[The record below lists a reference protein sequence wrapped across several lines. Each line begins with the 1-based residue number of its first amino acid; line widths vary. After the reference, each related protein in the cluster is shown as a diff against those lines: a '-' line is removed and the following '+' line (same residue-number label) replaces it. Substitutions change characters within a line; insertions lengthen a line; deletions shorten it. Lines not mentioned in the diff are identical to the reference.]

1 MNKDETMGAYPGDD
15 LPTLMGPGAGW
26 HAESE
31 TDGPVYP
38 GEPEQ
43 PLMGSDDGEQTH
55 AISGGG
61 MGHGQPTPSFVH
73 LNVHTEYSLLES
85 PIRTQGL
92 LDTCQQ
98 MGMHAVAMTDNGVM
112 YGVIEF
118 YLKAKKA
125 GIHPIIGCEV
135 FVVPDMSVRERGW
148 DRLILL
154 AMNTKGYQALLH
166 VVSAGHLRG
175 FYYKPRVDYDCLKA
189 ASEHLI
195 AISPGVKGP
204 VAAALRRYQSAQAET
219 AALALKEIYG
229 DRFYLGLSRHGST
242 LDEVAIE
249 GSVALANTHGIPL
262 VVTQDVMDLAPQQ
275 VEWRHILNCIQ
286 TGRVLDEDTRFN
298 EEDEYYL
305 RSPEEMAALFPDFP
319 EALANT
325 VHIANQCQV
334 HIETDQINLPE
345 FPCPNGLSAEAY
357 LTQLVEAGVRHRY
370 GDITPELHTRMS
382 FELGI
387 INQMHYAPY
396 FLIIDDFLSFC
407 RQNKI
412 PVGPGRGSAAG
423 SLVAYALG
431 ITQVDP
437 IRYHLLFERFLNP
450 ERVSMPDIDLDF
462 CIRRRNEVIQYI
474 VDKYGSDRVSQI
486 VTFGTMA
493 ARGVIRDVGR
503 VLNIPLP
510 DVDRIAKLI
519 PSAPGQSTSIPEAI
533 EQIPE
538 LKKAYQQSPTFQRW
552 LDTGA
557 KLEGLSRHTSTHAA
571 GVVIS
576 RDPLSTV
583 VPLVKNEDQVMT
595 QFQMTDLEKVGL
607 LKMDILG
614 LRNLTVIDD
623 CLQLITARHGIELD
637 LSAISLDDARTYE
650 WLSEAAT
657 TGVFQLEGRGMRALL
672 KDLQPRVF
680 EDIIAVLALYR
691 PGPLGSGMVNAF
703 LSNKS
708 GETPVSYE
716 LPELEP
722 ILKPTY
728 GMILYQEQVMQIAA
742 TIAGFSL
749 GQADMLR
756 KAMGK
761 KNKVEM
767 AKMRSAFLE
776 GAAQHGVT
784 AKVAVRIFELCDK
797 FAEYGFNK
805 SHSAAYA
812 LISYQTAYLKANY
825 TVEYMTALLSSI
837 LGLGDRT
844 SVYIQDCRQMG
855 IRILP
860 PDINQSVE
868 GFSIIMLDGKPAI
881 RCGLGAVKNVGV
893 GAIQSLIDARTVPY
907 ASLEDVC
914 KRVDLKQ
921 ANKRVLESLIK
932 AGAMDGLGDRAAL
945 LDRLTPTMDAAAI
958 QAKHEAHGQMGL
970 FGEQALVDPIVP
982 TTTPTV
988 LSQAD
993 RLAYE
998 KELLG
1003 MYVSG
1008 HPLDQVADQLAAL
1021 PTPMAQLGV
1030 EDDGKQ
1036 VTLVGLLSEVR
1047 RMVTRSKREM
1057 VMATL
1062 EDYHASMPL
1071 VVFGGSP
1078 GFEALATQL
1087 VDHAVVWVQGKM
1099 RVNQDE
1105 VSLIVNE
1112 VRRLDESIQRRL
1124 YIELGSI
1131 DDPGMWVAIR
1141 DILVA
1146 HPGYM
1151 PVVLRVGDDQVLANR
1166 RYWVSEEDAWRSPL
1180 EALIGR
1186 GYFGVY

>member
-1 MNKDETMGAYPGDD
+1 MTSDETIRRVSEGEEI
-15 LPTLMGPGAGW
+15 PTLMTNQEG
-26 HAESE
+26 
-31 TDGPVYP
+31 DGP
-38 GEPEQ
+38 
-43 PLMGSDDGEQTH
+43 
-55 AISGGG
+55 
-61 MGHGQPTPSFVH
+61 QPTGPSFVH

-85 PIRTQGL
+85 PIRTDAL
-92 LDTCQQ
+92 LTACQD
-98 MGMHAVAMTDNGVM
+98 MGMGAVAVTDNGVM
-112 YGVIEF
+112 YGVIDF

-135 FVVPDMSVRERGW
+135 FLVPDMSVRERGW

-154 AMNTKGYQALLH
+154 AMNAQGYQSLIH

-175 FYYKPRVDYDCLKA
+175 FYYKPRVDYTCLKE
-189 ASEHLI
+189 ASDGLI

-204 VAAALRRYQSAQAET
+204 VAAACRRYQSAQAHE
-219 AALALKEIYG
+219 AAMALRDIYG

-249 GSVALANTHGIPL
+249 GSVALSTAHGIPL
-262 VVTQDVMDLAPQQ
+262 VVTQEVMDLAPHQ

-286 TGRVLDEDTRFN
+286 TGRILDEDTRFN

-305 RSPEEMAALFPDFP
+305 RSPEEMRALFHDFP
-319 EALANT
+319 EALDNT

-334 HIETDQINLPE
+334 HIETGQVNLPD
-345 FPCPNGLSAEAY
+345 FPCPDGMDAESY
-357 LTQLVEAGVRHRY
+357 LTQLVEEGVQRRY
-370 GDITPELHTRMS
+370 GEITPELQTRMS
-382 FELGI
+382 FELRI

-396 FLIIDDFLSFC
+396 FLIINDFLSFC

-437 IRYHLLFERFLNP
+437 IRYQLLFERFLNP

-503 VLNIPLP
+503 VLNIPLS
-510 DVDRIAKLI
+510 DVDRVAKLV
-519 PSAPGQSTSIPEAI
+519 PSAPGHATSIPEAMA
-533 EQIPE
+533 QVPE
-538 LKKAYQQSPTFQRW
+538 LKKAYQQSPEFQRW
-552 LDTGA
+552 LDIGA
-557 KLEGLSRHTSTHAA
+557 RLEGLSRHTSTHAA

-614 LRNLTVIDD
+614 LRNLTVMDD
-623 CLQLITARHGIELD
+623 CVQLMMARHGIELD
-637 LSAISLDDARTYE
+637 LATIPLDDPLTYD

-708 GETPVSYE
+708 GETPIEYE

-761 KNKVEM
+761 KNKEEM
-767 AKMRSAFLE
+767 ARMRSAFLE
-776 GAAQHGVT
+776 GAAQHGV
-784 AKVAVRIFELCDK
+784 ASKVAVRIFELCDK

-812 LISYQTAYLKANY
+812 LISYQTAYLKAHY

-844 SVYIQDCRQMG
+844 SIYIHDCRQMG

-860 PDINQSVE
+860 PDINQSAE
-868 GFSIIMLDGKPAI
+868 GFSIITLDGKPAI

-893 GAIQSLIDARTVPY
+893 GAIQSIIEARTVPY
-907 ASLEDVC
+907 TSLADVC

-921 ANKRVLESLIK
+921 VNKRVIESLIK
-932 AGAMDGLGDRAAL
+932 AGALDELGDRAAL
-945 LDRLTPTMDAAAI
+945 LDRLTPTMESAAV

-970 FGEQALVDPIVP
+970 FGDQALGDPVMP
-982 TTTPTV
+982 TSTPTV
-988 LSQAD
+988 LSQAE

-1008 HPLDQVADQLAAL
+1008 HPLDQVAEQLASV
-1021 PTPMAQLGV
+1021 PIPMAQLGV
-1030 EDDGKQ
+1030 AEDGKQ
-1036 VTLVGLLSEVR
+1036 VVLVGLLSEVR

-1057 VMATL
+1057 LMATL
-1062 EDYHASMPL
+1062 EDYHATMPL

-1078 GFEALATQL
+1078 GFEALASQL
-1087 VDHAVVWVQGKM
+1087 VDHAVVWVQGKI

-1105 VSLIVNE
+1105 VSMMVNE
-1112 VRRLDESIQRRL
+1112 VRRLDEARPRRL

-1131 DDPGMWVAIR
+1131 DDPGVWVAIR

-1146 HPGYM
+1146 HSGYM
-1151 PVVLRVGDDQVLANR
+1151 PVVLRVGEDQVLASR
-1166 RYWVSEEDAWRSPL
+1166 QYWVTEDETWREPL
-1180 EALIGR
+1180 VTVIGA